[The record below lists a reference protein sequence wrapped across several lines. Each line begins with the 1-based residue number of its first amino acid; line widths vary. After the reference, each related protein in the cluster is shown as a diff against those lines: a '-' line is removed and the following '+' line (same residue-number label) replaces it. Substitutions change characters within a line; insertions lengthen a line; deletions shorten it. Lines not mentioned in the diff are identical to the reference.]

1 MGQISNFYQQYHRNM
16 CCLDLDS
23 LSSPTFF
30 CLLFLVFRHMLPE
43 STRRFGCTQEALY
56 ATLLFCLT
64 SNNCCF
70 FFFSI
75 EFFMD
80 GLGQLM
86 VASCGHVSIGHQ
98 PRGANAQ
105 YGRFRHPGKDD
116 VQFKLQLHYYKNHL
130 QCIHYG

>member
-1 MGQISNFYQQYHRNM
+1 
-16 CCLDLDS
+16 
-23 LSSPTFF
+23 
-30 CLLFLVFRHMLPE
+30 MLP
-43 STRRFGCTQEALY
+43 QEYKTFWMYTGSAP
-56 ATLLFCLT
+56 ATLLFSFT
-64 SNNCCF
+64 SNHCCF
-70 FFFSI
+70 VFFSI

-98 PRGANAQ
+98 PKGANAQ